1 MHSHSHVKLFTYPT
15 THADSNKTVIFQKTS
30 LSSQLLTFSTFESS
44 MMSRAEVQESAE
56 YYKWL
61 LCIERAEF
69 EKELLEIVSS
79 RIC

>member
-1 MHSHSHVKLFTYPT
+1 MKLFTHPT
-15 THADSNKTVIFQKTS
+15 TCADSNKTVIFQKSHNCQDIFFFSTTDI
-30 LSSQLLTFSTFESS
+30 QLLT
-44 MMSRAEVQESAE
+44 MSRAEVQESAE

-79 RIC
+79 CTC